1 MELDEFKRIF
11 YYEYAHRLLGRMIGL
26 TFLLPAGYFV
36 ARNYLNK
43 TMIRKLGLIGGLI
56 GCQGIL
62 GWYMVKSGLRREI
75 VDKGEI
81 PRVSHYR
88 LAAHLGS
95 AFTIYTLMLWNGLN
109 ILFPGTIDGTAPS
122 LAATRQLKH
131 WCHLATM
138 MIFFTALSGMP
149 LGSPASGGD
158 ETNNSFFSPFRCL
171 RSRTRCR
178 FDLQYFPEDGRK
190 VDPRRYY
197 YYGT

>member
-1 MELDEFKRIF
+1 
-11 YYEYAHRLLGRMIGL
+11 MIGL

-43 TMIRKLGLIGGLI
+43 SMIRKLGLIGGLI

-62 GWYMVKSGLRREI
+62 GWYMVKSGLRHEI
-75 VDKGEI
+75 IDKGEI

-109 ILFPGTIDGTAPS
+109 ILFPGNIIGTTPS

-138 MIFFTALSGMP
+138 MIFFTALSGMSF
-149 LGSPASGGD
+149 G
-158 ETNNSFFSPFRCL
+158 NSTF
-171 RSRTRCR
+171 
-178 FDLQYFPEDGRK
+178 
-190 VDPRRYY
+190 
-197 YYGT
+197 YGEN